1 MKAMI
6 LIPTYNEATSVVEL
20 LHSLDALRNSSEINF
35 DVTVI
40 DDNSPDGTAEIVR
53 NLGYSWVDMLQRPK
67 KDGLGNAYRAGF
79 ARVLNDP
86 SYDQIVTM
94 DADGSHRVADLPAMF
109 AAISPGK
116 SIVLGTRWI
125 PGGSVVNW
133 PKSRQLLSRSGTR
146 YASFALGIKLAD
158 LTGGFRIYSRQL
170 LESLNLTQMDATG
183 YCFQIEM
190 ALASHLAGA
199 RAVQVPITFV
209 ERINGVSKMSRAIV
223 IEALIQ
229 TTRWGLTRRLRP
241 NADKLHYVK

>member
-1 MKAMI
+1 
-6 LIPTYNEATSVVEL
+6 
-20 LHSLDALRNSSEINF
+20 
-35 DVTVI
+35 VTII
-40 DDNSPDGTAEIVR
+40 DDNSPDGTADIVQA
-53 NLGYSWVDMLQRPK
+53 LELDWVTILKRPM

-79 ARVLNDP
+79 AQTLSDSR
-86 SYDQIVTM
+86 YEQIVTM
-94 DADGSHRVADLPAMF
+94 DADGSHRVLDLPAMF
-109 AAISPGK
+109 SAVSPGK

-170 LESLNLTQMDATG
+170 LTSLNLSQMSATG

-190 ALASHLAGA
+190 ALAAHLAGA
-199 RAVQVPITFV
+199 TQRQVPITFV
-209 ERINGVSKMSRAIV
+209 ERANGVSKMTKAIV

-229 TTRWGLTRRLRP
+229 TTRWGLRRLVRP
-241 NADKLHYVK
+241 DADKLHYVK

>member
-20 LHSLDALRNSSEINF
+20 LHSLGKLRDTQEFDF

-40 DDNSPDGTAEIVR
+40 DDNSPDKTAEIVQSMA
-53 NLGYSWVDMLQRPK
+53 LDWVSVLKRAK

-79 ARVLNDP
+79 ARVLGEP
-86 SYDQIVTM
+86 RYDQIVTM

-133 PKSRQLLSRSGTR
+133 PKSRQLLSKSGTK
-146 YASFALGIKLAD
+146 YASFALGIRLAD

-170 LESLNLTQMDATG
+170 LESLNLSTMDATG

-190 ALASHLAGA
+190 ALAAHLAGA
-199 RAVQVPITFV
+199 SAKEVPITFV

-229 TTRWGLTRRLRP
+229 TTRWGINRRLRP
-241 NADKLHYVK
+241 NSFQRDYAE